1 MSKREV
7 KIKIKAAEKKL
18 ADYKK
23 RLELLRWVV
32 TMSYPNYA
40 HEESVK
46 VYEEHLGDASLVK
59 KTIIEL
65 EKNLEMYNKLL
76 NYYEQRGNN

>member
-7 KIKIKAAEKKL
+7 KIKIKAVEKKL
-18 ADYKK
+18 ADY
-23 RLELLRWVV
+23 
-32 TMSYPNYA
+32 
-40 HEESVK
+40 EERVK

-59 KTIIEL
+59 KIIIEL